1 MNKLSGVRY
10 DERFLKIKIS
20 ANTGDNIFLKL
31 PISFVK
37 RLVANNAIDF
47 FKNQDDII
55 DSQKLLKIMLDAFEY
70 NVVGEIAYLE
80 RSNGDKIRFI
90 ID

>member
-1 MNKLSGVRY
+1 MGKSDMINY
-10 DERFLKIKIS
+10 NERFLKIKIA

-37 RLVANNAIDF
+37 RLVSNNAIDF
-47 FKNQDDII
+47 FKDQQDII

-80 RSNGDKIRFI
+80 RNNGDRIRFI

>member
-1 MNKLSGVRY
+1 MSRSSIVRY
-10 DERFLKIKIS
+10 DERFLKIKIA

-37 RLVANNAIDF
+37 RLVKNNAIDF
-47 FKNQDDII
+47 FKEQEDII
-55 DSQKLLKIMLDAFEY
+55 DSEKLLKIMLDAFEY

-80 RSNGDKIRFI
+80 RNNGDKIRFI